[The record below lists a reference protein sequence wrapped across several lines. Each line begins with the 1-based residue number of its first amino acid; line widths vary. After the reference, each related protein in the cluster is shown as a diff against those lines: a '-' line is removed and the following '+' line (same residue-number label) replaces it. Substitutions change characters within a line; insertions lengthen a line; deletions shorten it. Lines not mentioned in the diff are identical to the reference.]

1 MLISAIVRSMQNVL
15 VWVFF
20 FYAFHM
26 LCLLESKVQ
35 SWSSLGQ
42 GWVRKMVVE
51 KDGPKTVI
59 FFQEEFGTGHAPT
72 DGKKKHLLC
81 LEAEMIGKCC
91 CKQLAYRYEW

>member
-1 MLISAIVRSMQNVL
+1 
-15 VWVFF
+15 
-20 FYAFHM
+20 M

-72 DGKKKHLLC
+72 DGKKKASVMLRSTNDWKMLL
-81 LEAEMIGKCC
+81 
-91 CKQLAYRYEW
+91 